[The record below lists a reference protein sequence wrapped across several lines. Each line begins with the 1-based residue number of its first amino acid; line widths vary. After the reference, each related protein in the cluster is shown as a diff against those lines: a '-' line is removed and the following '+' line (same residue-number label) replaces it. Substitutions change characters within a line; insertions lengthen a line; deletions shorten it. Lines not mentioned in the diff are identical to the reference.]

1 MIDKN
6 LFPEF
11 QEQDGTASSQVA
23 VNTDQFSSDYLPIG
37 IATAG
42 FVSLQNM
49 IHPHEKTIVPDI
61 CPVIYFDFT
70 VNNMDKDW
78 QTTYRVTY

>member
-1 MIDKN
+1 VDYKPEDYKKQYYRTNKSTSKIPYLWKN
-6 LFPEF
+6 F
-11 QEQDGTASSQVA
+11 
-23 VNTDQFSSDYLPIG
+23 
-37 IATAG
+37 
-42 FVSLQNM
+42 

-61 CPVIYFDFT
+61 CPVIHFDFT